1 VFLGLLAHEFSVR
14 WMKNR
19 RLVAP
24 ICLVTLI
31 CRAHS
36 ECYCFKLGI
45 TLPFLAIS
53 FPHRLLPSDALLPR
67 EAIREATSPLHR
79 APSLHVSS
87 SSPIRLLGVVCY
99 CQSSRGTCVFGACSP
114 CLCRRRGDSR
124 GDLAAR
130 PAPSLCV
137 ASLSPN
143 RLLAPRLP
151 LLEVWRYL
159 RSPLCSLDIK
169 FVALFSCCCVDLCSS
184 YVP

>member
-1 VFLGLLAHEFSVR
+1 
-14 WMKNR
+14 MKNP
-19 RLVAP
+19 RLVTP

-99 CQSSRGTCVFGACSP
+99 CQSSRGTCVFGACPP
-114 CLCRRRGDSR
+114 CLCWRRIDSR
-124 GDLAAR
+124 GDLVALPR
-130 PAPSLCV
+130 PVSV
-137 ASLSPN
+137 
-143 RLLAPRLP
+143 RGLP
-151 LLEVWRYL
+151 LTESVARSSSAIPRALEV
-159 RSPLCSLDIK
+159 PV
-169 FVALFSCCCVDLCSS
+169 FVTFL
-184 YVP
+184 P

>member
-1 VFLGLLAHEFSVR
+1 
-14 WMKNR
+14 MKNR
-19 RLVAP
+19 RLVAL

-79 APSLHVSS
+79 APSRHVSS

-114 CLCRRRGDSR
+114 CLCRRRVNSR
-124 GDLAAR
+124 GDLAAPPR
-130 PAPSLCV
+130 PVSV
-137 ASLSPN
+137 
-143 RLLAPRLP
+143 RDLP
-151 LLEVWRYL
+151 LTESVARSSSTIARGLEV
-159 RSPLCSLDIK
+159 PV
-169 FVALFSCCCVDLCSS
+169 FAALLT
-184 YVP
+184 